1 MTYPSLRDGE
11 DKARQAF
18 QVPALPESFIID
30 QEGRIALK
38 IAGAVT
44 DPEQLTDAD
53 RPDPGGVVVIRRAL
67 LIALVVLV
75 ALPAV
80 AAALTVNEVA
90 REVRCPTC
98 NTPLDVSS
106 APVALDMKAYI
117 AQRIE
122 AGWTKQ
128 QIIDGLVDEFGK
140 NVLATPPK
148 EGFDLI
154 AWVVPGLFVA
164 LGLLSIPIIARR
176 WSRRSRDEVAA
187 PPELGADDAARLD
200 EELRRLG

>member
-1 MTYPSLRDGE
+1 MT
-11 DKARQAF
+11 
-18 QVPALPESFIID
+18 
-30 QEGRIALK
+30 
-38 IAGAVT
+38 
-44 DPEQLTDAD
+44 
-53 RPDPGGVVVIRRAL
+53 RRAL
-67 LIALVVLV
+67 ALALVALVALV
-75 ALPAV
+75 ALPGI
-80 AAALTVNEVA
+80 AAALTVNDVA

-106 APVALDMKAYI
+106 APVAQDMKAYI
-117 AQRIE
+117 AQRID

-128 QIIDGLVDEFGK
+128 QIIDGLVDEFGR

-164 LGLLSIPIIARR
+164 LGLLSIPILARR
-176 WSRRSRDEVAA
+176 WSRRSRGDDPDPA
-187 PPELGADDAARLD
+187 PLSADDSARLD